1 MHAAALEKMLEQRDT
16 AGVHERK
23 IKRRKWSV
31 CAALVLCF
39 TSLLQIGS
47 RQSHAAS
54 NIFP

>member
-23 IKRRKWSV
+23 IKRRRWSV

-47 RQSHAAS
+47 R
-54 NIFP
+54 